1 LIVDHR
7 HSIHFRVDRAMFA
20 ERACR
25 QIFEARCLKEVEA
38 RERGPCEEVAEQG
51 KQQVAWMCH
60 GNLDLASII
69 PGAVAPVCSRCP
81 VAL

>member
-1 LIVDHR
+1 
-7 HSIHFRVDRAMFA
+7 M
-20 ERACR
+20 
-25 QIFEARCLKEVEA
+25 FEARCLKEVEA